1 MIEAKM
7 QDELNRQSRLS
18 SSVVWLSFLGLVIFV
33 LWARWAILDEVTV
46 GTGKVTPSTHAQV
59 IESLDGGIVS
69 QLLVKEGDIVNRGQ
83 MLARLDQTRFQSNFG
98 EAAVRVRSL
107 RASSERLSAEL
118 SGLPLKFSA
127 ESLQEPALVAREKQL
142 YESRRRTLNETLS
155 NLQKT
160 LQLMGCS

>member
-18 SSVVWLSFLGLVIFV
+18 SSVIWLSVLGLLVFI

-69 QLLVKEGDIVNRGQ
+69 ELLVKEGDIVNRGQ

-98 EAAVRVRSL
+98 DGRRFNPRAAG
-107 RASSERLSAEL
+107 A
-118 SGLPLKFSA
+118 
-127 ESLQEPALVAREKQL
+127 
-142 YESRRRTLNETLS
+142 
-155 NLQKT
+155 
-160 LQLMGCS
+160 

>member
-83 MLARLDQTRFQSNFG
+83 MLGASTRRAFNRTSAKRRYASARFG
-98 EAAVRVRSL
+98 H
-107 RASSERLSAEL
+107 RAS
-118 SGLPLKFSA
+118 
-127 ESLQEPALVAREKQL
+127 V
-142 YESRRRTLNETLS
+142 
-155 NLQKT
+155 
-160 LQLMGCS
+160 